1 MIEEVMLDREILD
14 QLDRYDSSVGWDD
27 ELPDLDTEW
36 AVEQLSQEALLL
48 LP

>member
-14 QLDRYDSSVGWDD
+14 QLDRYDPTLGWDE

>member
-1 MIEEVMLDREILD
+1 MIEEVMLDREILN
-14 QLDRYDSSVGWDD
+14 QLDRYDTTLGWDE

-48 LP
+48 LS

>member
-14 QLDRYDSSVGWDD
+14 QLDRYDAPISWEDD
-27 ELPDLDTEW
+27 IPDIDTEW